1 MLATRHPA
9 CSVSPH
15 FASCAGRKRVLH
27 VGAYQNGRVDVG
39 SKYAAPDT
47 PGKFFQELRDGL
59 AELDQRIPDK
69 VWDDIIVEQ
78 VRQQPAA
85 RANCRLTCLLPFHQC
100 TVQDCAHA
108 APQPHLTKHFTS
120 IAVNAVQALN
130 KEPFTETEIIIQ
142 VAKVFEQEVTVYRT
156 SNPGVRESVP
166 RTELLRY
173 CSSLEHFE
181 GFLKQKLGIPP
192 QQEVELCWGVTEEP
206 FAGQQFALQ
215 CPDDFPLPVLMSYAD
230 SWGVDDSMS

>member
-69 VWDDIIVEQ
+69 VWDDIIVE
-78 VRQQPAA
+78 
-85 RANCRLTCLLPFHQC
+85 
-100 TVQDCAHA
+100 
-108 APQPHLTKHFTS
+108 
-120 IAVNAVQALN
+120 QALN